1 MHRTMLATSGGLLC
15 AAFFLT
21 GGVLIG
27 REGEPVQKAD
37 SFEELKQW
45 RELMAKAHKGDDSP
59 LGQIRKELN
68 ADDPDW
74 ALVGKDAHALVE
86 LADVLRDSRPYAADR
101 YYKSVHDLDAAAE
114 MQDKPAAV
122 AALVGLRKSCAS
134 CHYGG
139 PARWK

>member
-1 MHRTMLATSGGLLC
+1 MRRTMIVTGGLLC

-27 REGEPVQKAD
+27 REGEPEKRGA
-37 SFEELKQW
+37 SLKEL

-59 LGQIRKELN
+59 LGQIRKELK

-74 ALVGKDAHALVE
+74 ALVGKDAQALE
-86 LADVLRDSRPYAADR
+86 DLADVLRDSQPYSADR
-101 YYKSVHDLDAAAE
+101 YFKSVHDLDAAA
-114 MQDKPAAV
+114 QAKDKSAAV
-122 AALVGLRKSCAS
+122 QALGMLRKSCAS